1 MRQNLS
7 STIRRAAPAENTSSA
22 VGADLDTGSV
32 VIPVKLC
39 NLPPLNAIANQVLAL
54 SANPEVDLKRLAAVM
69 ERDPAFA
76 ADVLLLA
83 NSALFGVPSRIH
95 VVRDAIVILGI
106 ERVRALA
113 VTVAMRGFLGLGG
126 PLIRKCWLHSASCA
140 IVADAIA
147 PRFGITPGQAYSVAL
162 LHDIGRL
169 GLLKS
174 YTAECTALLNES
186 YDDSGQMLKAE
197 QAAFRVDHCV
207 AGAWLSKTWGL
218 PRSFRMICEHHH
230 DAIGANDQELL
241 QVVKTACRL
250 ADAFG
255 FSAMNYQEVPEYD
268 RIVASLPPNIDAR
281 AFPASDVL
289 RGELEARL
297 KSFDMAM

>member
-1 MRQNLS
+1 M
-7 STIRRAAPAENTSSA
+7 
-22 VGADLDTGSV
+22 

-83 NSALFGVPSRIH
+83 NSALFGVPSRMH

-106 ERVRALA
+106 DRVRALA

-126 PLIRKCWLHSASCA
+126 PLIRKCWLHSTSCA
-140 IVADAIA
+140 IIAEAIA
-147 PRFGITPGQAYSVAL
+147 PYFGITAGQAYSVAL

-174 YTAECTALLNES
+174 YTAECTAVLNQSFEHS
-186 YDDSGQMLKAE
+186 DQMLKAE

-241 QVVKTACRL
+241 QVVKTACRM

-255 FSAMNYQEVPEYD
+255 FSAMNYQEAPDYD
-268 RIVASLPPNIDAR
+268 HIVTNLPQNIDGR
-281 AFPASDVL
+281 AFPAGDIL
-289 RGELEARL
+289 RSELEARL
-297 KSFDMAM
+297 KSFTDR

>member
-1 MRQNLS
+1 
-7 STIRRAAPAENTSSA
+7 
-22 VGADLDTGSV
+22 
-32 VIPVKLC
+32 
-39 NLPPLNAIANQVLAL
+39 
-54 SANPEVDLKRLAAVM
+54 M
-69 ERDPAFA
+69 ECDPAFA

-83 NSALFGVPSRIH
+83 NSALFGVRSRMH

-106 ERVRALA
+106 DRVRALA

-140 IVADAIA
+140 IIAEAIA

-174 YTAECTALLNES
+174 YTAECTAILNQS
-186 YDDSGQMLKAE
+186 FDHPDQMLKAE

-230 DAIGANDQELL
+230 DAIGGHDQELL
-241 QVVKTACRL
+241 QVVKTACRM

-255 FSAMNYQEVPEYD
+255 FAAMNYQEVPGYD
-268 RIVASLPPNIDAR
+268 NIVASLPPNIDGK
-281 AFPASDVL
+281 AFPASDIL
-289 RGELEARL
+289 LSQLEERL
-297 KSFDMAM
+297 KSFTDR